1 MKEKKLVIASDHAGY
16 HLKRMVIPYLESK
29 GYKVVD
35 LGTSTEERVDYPDFG
50 HKIAK
55 AIENKEFAMGISLC
69 GSGNGINMS
78 ANKNQA
84 IRSALCW
91 EPRIAALARAHND
104 ANICALPARF
114 LSYED
119 TKLILDAFLE
129 TGFEKGRHSIRV
141 EKISIKKS

>member
-1 MKEKKLVIASDHAGY
+1 MNQKKLAIASDHAGY
-16 HLKRMVIPYLESK
+16 HLKRMIIPYLESK
-29 GYKVVD
+29 GYEVVD
-35 LGTSTEERVDYPDFG
+35 LGTDKEDRVDYPDFG
-50 HKIAK
+50 HKIAE
-55 AIENKEFAMGISLC
+55 AIANKEFPMGISLC

-91 EPRIAALARAHND
+91 EPRIAALARAHNN

-119 TKLILDAFLE
+119 AKPILVAFLE
-129 TGFEKGRHSIRV
+129 TGFEQGRHSIRV
-141 EKISIKKS
+141 DKIPLKKS